1 MNNFEFIRA
10 VRDDDSLSPHAKL
23 TAIVIGSHYNWITND
38 PCWASNKTL
47 AKETGLSART
57 VIRAKRELEQAGY
70 LVSHRQW
77 DSANLSHVLCPTGRL
92 KDTLKDTLKDKKK
105 DSNESLVINNINVQP
120 EDILVLEEQSSA
132 AARIMEEDWL
142 SW

>member
-1 MNNFEFIRA
+1 MNNFEYIRA
-10 VRDDDSLSPHAKL
+10 IRDDDSLSAHARL
-23 TAIVIGSHYNWITND
+23 TAIMIGSHYNWVTNE

-47 AKETGLSART
+47 AKETGLSERS

-70 LVSHRQW
+70 LLSERQW
-77 DSANLSHVLCPTGRL
+77 DAANRSYVLCQSGRL
-92 KDTLKDTLKDKKK
+92 KDTLKDTLKDNNK
-105 DSNESLVINNINVQP
+105 DSNESLVINNINIKP

-132 AARIMEEDWL
+132 ARILEEDWL